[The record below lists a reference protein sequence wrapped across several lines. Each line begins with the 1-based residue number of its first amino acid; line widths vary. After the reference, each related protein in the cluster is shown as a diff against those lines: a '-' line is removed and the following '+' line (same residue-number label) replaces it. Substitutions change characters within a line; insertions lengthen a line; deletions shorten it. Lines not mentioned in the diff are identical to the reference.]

1 MATSHPIVVGLD
13 AGTSKVCVVVA
24 ETAGDHAEI
33 VGIGTAPSKGIQ
45 KGAVVNIDATVEAIR
60 RAVEE
65 AEVMA
70 GCAIRDVI
78 VALGGS
84 HLRSFNSHG
93 VVAVKNGEV
102 APADV
107 ERVMDA
113 ARAVVLPMER
123 EVLHVLPQEF
133 VVDEQDGVREPVGM
147 AGVRLEARVH
157 VMTGA
162 VTSAQNLMK
171 CCQRVGLNVSAV
183 LAGALAAAE
192 AVLTPEEKELGV
204 ALIDIGDGVSDLV
217 VYQMGAVKHTAAVP
231 LGGGHV
237 TKDIATG
244 LRTPLREAEK
254 LKQRH
259 GCALASTVG
268 GDETIEV
275 YDIGGRG
282 PRLLKRQA
290 LSRIIEPRLEEIL
303 TLVAEE
309 MMRGGCARLASG
321 VVVTGGTAILD
332 GAVGVA
338 ERVFDVPVRVGSP
351 VEIGGLVDA
360 VKSPMYSTAVGLVL
374 HAQSGRVLAADGAD
388 VMWRLGRVR
397 DRIAGW
403 LREFF

>member
-1 MATSHPIVVGLD
+1 MATSPPIVVGLD

-24 ETAGDHAEI
+24 EAAGDRAEI
-33 VGIGTAPSKGIQ
+33 VGIGTAPSRGIQ
-45 KGAVVNIDATVEAIR
+45 KGAVVNIDATVDAIHK
-60 RAVEE
+60 AVEE

-70 GCAIRDVI
+70 GCSIRDVV
-78 VALGGS
+78 VALGGG

-102 APADV
+102 GPADV
-107 ERVMDA
+107 ERVLDA

-123 EVLHVLPQEF
+123 EVLHVLPREF
-133 VVDEQDGVREPVGM
+133 VVDEQDGIREPVGM
-147 AGVRLEARVH
+147 VGVRLEAHVH

-162 VTSAQNLMK
+162 VTPAQNLMK
-171 CCQRVGLNVSAV
+171 CCQRVGLNVCGV

-204 ALIDIGDGVSDLV
+204 GLIDIGDGVSDLV
-217 VYQMGAVKHTAAVP
+217 VYQMGAVRHTAVVP

-237 TKDIATG
+237 TKDIAAG

-254 LKQRH
+254 LKLRH
-259 GCALASTVG
+259 GCALASAVG
-268 GDETIEV
+268 AEETIEIPDV
-275 YDIGGRG
+275 GGQR

-290 LSRIIEPRLEEIL
+290 LSKIIEPRLEEIL

-309 MMRGGCARLASG
+309 VMRGGCTRLASG
-321 VVVTGGTAILD
+321 VVITGGTAILE

-338 ERVFDVPVRVGSP
+338 ERVFDAPVRVGCP
-351 VEIGGLVDA
+351 ADIGGLVDA
-360 VKSPMYSTAVGLVL
+360 VNSPMYSTAVGLVL
-374 HAQSGRVLAADGAD
+374 HAHSGRMLAAEGAD
-388 VMWRLGRVR
+388 VAWRLERVR